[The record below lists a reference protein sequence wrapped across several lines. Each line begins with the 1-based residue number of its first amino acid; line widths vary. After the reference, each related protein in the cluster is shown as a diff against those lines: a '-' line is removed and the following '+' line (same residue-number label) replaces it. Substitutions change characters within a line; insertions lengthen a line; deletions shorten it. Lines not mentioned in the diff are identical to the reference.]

1 MAYYTVTLGKL
12 ITDGY
17 DVEAKALTN
26 YKCSD
31 PEFKKELNAAI
42 IKHFWNDE
50 IGQPT
55 ADEFSYYL
63 DRAMCEIMPYYDA
76 RRKINLLDVG
86 ADPLQSYSALEKTIF
101 KGIQN
106 STGSDT
112 MTRTSTGTDKRTDD
126 FADTNSETRNGTA
139 TRTNTRTD
147 NLNDTATA
155 SEQQNTTD
163 SNTNNTTDSTNSF
176 ERVYAV
182 PTSGIDESTAG
193 LAGSGFNTKY
203 ATGGREQHNEET
215 SESTDT
221 KTGSVT
227 VSRDNTET
235 HTGTVKDEG
244 NDITK
249 DTAESS
255 HTNKGTSA
263 LERKNEDSEQ
273 GSHSNETNTNNNNSV
288 ERSGTNEAKFEL
300 LAKYREVIEN
310 ITMMII
316 NDNRIQKCFMG
327 VYEPLGGEW

>member
-42 IKHFWNDE
+42 IKHFWYDE
-50 IGQPT
+50 IGQQT
-55 ADEFSYYL
+55 AEEFCYYL
-63 DRAMCEIMPYYDA
+63 DRAMCEIIPYYDA
-76 RRKINLLDVG
+76 RRKIDLLDVG
-86 ADPLQSYSALEKTIF
+86 ADPLQSYSELETTIF
-101 KGIQN
+101 NGIQN
-106 STGSDT
+106 STGTDT
-112 MTRTSTGTDKRTDD
+112 MTRTSTGNDTRTDD
-126 FADTNSETRNGTA
+126 FTDTNRETRNGTS
-139 TRTNTRTD
+139 TKTNTRTD
-147 NLNDTATA
+147 NLKDTATA

-163 SNTNNTTDSTNSF
+163 RNTNNTTDNTNSF

-221 KTGSVT
+221 KTSSVT
-227 VSRDNTET
+227 VSRDNSET

-244 NDITK
+244 NDITE

-255 HTNKGTSA
+255 HTNKGKSA
-263 LERKNEDSEQ
+263 LERNNKDSEQ

-288 ERSGTNEAKFEL
+288 KRSGTNEAKFEL

>member
-50 IGQPT
+50 IGQQT

-86 ADPLQSYSALEKTIF
+86 ADPLQSYSAFEKTIF
-101 KGIQN
+101 TGAQN
-106 STGSDT
+106 SSATDNT
-112 MTRTSTGTDKRTDD
+112 TRNTQGTDKRTDD
-126 FADTNSETRNGTA
+126 FTDTNNETRAGSNEKN
-139 TRTNTRTD
+139 NTRTD
-147 NLNDTATA
+147 DLTTA
-155 SEQQNTTD
+155 STANEQQTTKD
-163 SNTNNTTDSTNSF
+163 NNTNNSTNNSDSF
-176 ERVYAV
+176 ERLYAV
-182 PTSGIDESTAG
+182 PTSGNDGSSAG
-193 LAGSGFNTKY
+193 LVGSGFNANY
-203 ATGGREQHNEET
+203 ATGGNEQHSEDT
-215 SESTDT
+215 SEVVDNREGSNNITRNNTDT
-221 KTGSVT
+221 Q
-227 VSRDNTET
+227 
-235 HTGTVKDEG
+235 TGTVKDSGNEKSTDTTEG
-244 NDITK
+244 T
-249 DTAESS
+249 
-255 HTNKGTSA
+255 HTNKGTSSY
-263 LERKNEDSEQ
+263 ERKNEDTEQ
-273 GSHSNETNTNNNNSV
+273 GTHASETNTNNTNNV
-288 ERSGTNEAKFEL
+288 ERSGSNEAKFEL